1 MHKLKF
7 IGLTGEIPNQYNQ
20 FMNGAGGHRVLKC
33 RGGDCREV
41 QDLVAEEK
49 RLSVSINGA
58 EVLSLYC
65 TPLMVRELVVGLL
78 MTEGVA
84 EGICA
89 DTMSVVHG
97 EEGITVDVAAEGKV
111 RTGGASVTSG
121 CVGGL
126 TFRKKHTDAAR
137 KDRFR
142 IPPAALQEL
151 FGKFQKLSGLYNSTG
166 CVHSAALSDGEDIL
180 CFAED
185 IGRHNAVDKVL
196 GRAVLEG
203 LDFGGK
209 LMMASGRL
217 SSEIVSKCARWGVP
231 VVASRA
237 APTALALRIAGEC
250 GITVVGFVR
259 GERMNVYTHPERV
272 IM

>member
-1 MHKLKF
+1 MD
-7 IGLTGEIPNQYNQ
+7 
-20 FMNGAGGHRVLKC
+20 GAGRHRVLKC
-33 RGGDCREV
+33 RGGDCHEV

-49 RLSVSINGA
+49 RLAVSVNGT

-89 DTMSVVHG
+89 ERMSIVHG
-97 EEGITVDVAAEGKV
+97 EEEITVDVAAEGKV
-111 RTGGASVTSG
+111 RTGGASITSG
-121 CVGGL
+121 CVGGV
-126 TFRKKHTDAAR
+126 TFRKKHTAAAM

-142 IPPAALQEL
+142 IRPAALRKL
-151 FGKFQKLSGLYNSTG
+151 FAKFQKLSDLYNSTG

-196 GRAVLEG
+196 GHAVLED
-203 LDFGGK
+203 LDFKGK

-231 VVASRA
+231 VVVSRT
-237 APTALALRIAGEC
+237 APTALALRIAGES

-272 IM
+272 LM